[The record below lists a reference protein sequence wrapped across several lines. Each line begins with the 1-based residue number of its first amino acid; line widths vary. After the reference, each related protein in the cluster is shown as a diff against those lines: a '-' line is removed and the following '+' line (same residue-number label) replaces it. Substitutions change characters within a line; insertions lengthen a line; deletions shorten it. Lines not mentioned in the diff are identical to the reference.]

1 VATNSVAAKEKH
13 NTSCQNDLR
22 RRTIRNRSVLD
33 PRSLGCRG
41 WSAILAPG
49 AWRSIRALL
58 VWNQEAREERPL
70 ISGNPVAA
78 WMTWAADRD
87 VDEKTRRRDRQQRN
101 DAVSNRYELKGGASV
116 AALLWDED
124 EAVGAQD

>member
-1 VATNSVAAKEKH
+1 M
-13 NTSCQNDLR
+13 
-22 RRTIRNRSVLD
+22 
-33 PRSLGCRG
+33 
-41 WSAILAPG
+41 LAPG
-49 AWRSIRALL
+49 AWRGIRALL

-78 WMTWAADRD
+78 WMTWAAVRD

-101 DAVSNRYELKGGASV
+101 NAVSNRYELRGGASV
-116 AALLWDED
+116 AALLQDEK